1 MESSRILV
9 ALFNRRNYTISWN
22 NRYEARNT
30 PRMCKFPANSPV
42 NSPLEFQYHRRRD
55 PELEFR
61 GNSSYVNAIWFIS
74 CALAMKRSPQAQRLS
89 YLRPSQAF
97 KRISR
102 GDDVDGKALCCTRPI
117 NGKLEGYPSLSR
129 EKLKDVRRI
138 DEEKDNF
145 HTNFI

>member
-1 MESSRILV
+1 MELSRILV
-9 ALFNRRNYTISWN
+9 APFNRWNYTISWN
-22 NRYEARNT
+22 NRYEARNI
-30 PRMCKFPANSPV
+30 PRTCKFPANSLV
-42 NSPLEFQYHRRRD
+42 NSSLEFQYHRRRD

-74 CALAMKRSPQAQRLS
+74 CALAMKRSPRAQRLS

-102 GDDVDGKALCCTRPI
+102 GDDVDGKILCCTRPI
-117 NGKLEGYPSLSR
+117 SGELEGYPSLSR
-129 EKLKDVRRI
+129 EKLEDVYCI
-138 DEEKDNF
+138 HEEKNNF